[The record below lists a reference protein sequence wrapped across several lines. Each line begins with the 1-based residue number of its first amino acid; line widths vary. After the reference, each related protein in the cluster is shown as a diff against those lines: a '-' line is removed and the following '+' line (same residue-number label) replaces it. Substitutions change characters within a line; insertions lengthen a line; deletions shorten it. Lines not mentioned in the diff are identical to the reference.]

1 MNILAEDKASK
12 KNNKITITNDK
23 GRLSKNDI
31 DRLVNEAEKYKAD
44 DEKIRQKIEAKNNL
58 ESTAY
63 HMKNTMNEEHL
74 KDKFSA
80 EEKR

>member
-31 DRLVNEAEKYKAD
+31 ERLVNEAEKYKAD
-44 DEKIRQKIEAKNNL
+44 DEKIR
-58 ESTAY
+58 
-63 HMKNTMNEEHL
+63 
-74 KDKFSA
+74 
-80 EEKR
+80 